1 MYQEWFKQ
9 FEEIKG
15 EYNKMKFYHKSIK
28 KVKKKTKLLDKIIK
42 LCKKNNLELTRGTN
56 GELIIRGVI

>member
-28 KVKKKTKLLDKIIK
+28 KVKEKTKLLDKIIK
-42 LCKKNNLELTRGTN
+42 LCKK
-56 GELIIRGVI
+56 II